1 MVDTSQRKKSP
12 AKNSVSS
19 LASFERTTCT
29 SNCGAALTTIA
40 CFVGAILLSVA
51 VLPVNTASAA
61 DANGVAVSGEA
72 AQGDPNPAYQTVDIR
87 SGVYNNGQAAFWD
100 LHILDHYR
108 YLGPEERVRGY
119 RPEQPIKFSHVTHVQ
134 KNQMD
139 CQYCHWSVAKAAY
152 AAIPEVQ
159 TCMGCHSLIAGTTP
173 EQQTEIKKIADAYS
187 ANKPIEWVKVHVM
200 PSHVHFNHKR
210 HVKAGI
216 TCQSCHGQ
224 VPKMEVVERVS
235 TMRMGWCID
244 CHRQKGASIDCY
256 TCHY

>member
-1 MVDTSQRKKSP
+1 MTLPAVAHVPESSP
-12 AKNSVSS
+12 NWRS
-19 LASFERTTCT
+19 LAWRAQDCWTPKSALAILGHCLMVLV
-29 SNCGAALTTIA
+29 CAALLTLT
-40 CFVGAILLSVA
+40 VV
-51 VLPVNTASAA
+51 P
-61 DANGVAVSGEA
+61 NGFAEGE
-72 AQGDPNPAYQTVDIR
+72 QGNPNPAYSTVGIR
-87 SGVYNNGQAAFWD
+87 DGVWNNGQASFWD
-100 LHILDHYR
+100 LHIVDHYR
-108 YLGPEERVRGY
+108 IFGPEERVRGY

-159 TCMGCHSLIAGTTP
+159 TCMGCHLLVKGSTP
-173 EQQTEIKKIADAYS
+173 EKQTEIAKVEKAWNE
-187 ANKPIEWVKVHVM
+187 NKPIEWTKVHVM

-224 VPKMEVVERVS
+224 VPKMEVVERVTS
-235 TMRMGWCID
+235 MRMGWCID
-244 CHRQKGASIDCY
+244 CHREKGASIDCY